1 VIYSFF
7 YRPIQNL
14 IKIFLI
20 KKNFKSQL
28 SNYLNNN
35 TYDEIHDI
43 GCSDGLLAK
52 NINLKNSK
60 YFGYDIDSINIKLA
74 KKNFK
79 NNKNINFY
87 NKSIENLSYENNK
100 KKIFILVGVFHHL
113 NDKQI
118 LSFLSKLSPK
128 DHVIS
133 IDPFFHKKMNAFGLL
148 MKKLDRGKF
157 IRSLSGYK
165 KILKNFHFSERISH
179 YLRFYSH
186 LISCKNIESSKI
198 KIFFD

>member
-1 VIYSFF
+1 MIYNFF

-14 IKIFLI
+14 IKFFLI
-20 KKNFKSQL
+20 KKNFKNQI
-28 SNYLNNN
+28 SNYLNKNS
-35 TYDEIHDI
+35 YEEIHDI

-52 NINLKNSK
+52 NINLNNSK
-60 YFGYDIDSINIKLA
+60 YFGYDIDNTNIKKA

-79 NNKNINFY
+79 NNKNVNFY
-87 NKSIENLSYENNK
+87 NKSIENLSYKNSK
-100 KKIFILVGVFHHL
+100 KKIFILIGVFHHL

-118 LSFLSKLSPK
+118 LNFLLKLSPK

-133 IDPFFHKKMNAFGLL
+133 IDPFFHKKINVVGLI

-157 IRSLSGYK
+157 IRSLSGYQ

-186 LISCKNIESSKI
+186 LISYKNIELKEI
-198 KIFFD
+198 RKFFD